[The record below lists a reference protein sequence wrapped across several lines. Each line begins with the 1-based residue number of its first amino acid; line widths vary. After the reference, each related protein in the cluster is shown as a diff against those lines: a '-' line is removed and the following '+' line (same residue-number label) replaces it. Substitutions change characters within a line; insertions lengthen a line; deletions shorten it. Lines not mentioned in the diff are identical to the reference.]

1 MNDDLRKQQ
10 PPNDNEEV
18 DLGQLFNAIGRLFD
32 RFFRFI
38 GRIFKT
44 LFLGFVWF
52 VFFIK
57 KHILKFAIAGFIGIG
72 IAILLEKTSEPV
84 YKSSAIIKQN
94 YLTGEN
100 LYNSI
105 NYYRDLV
112 KQNDVNT
119 LKIILNIDEAEAAT
133 MLDFDVVPVINEN
146 QRLKKFN
153 DYIKTLDT
161 AVASKVKYETYIK
174 NFKDYDYE
182 YQQIVI
188 KTKARN
194 NLKKVFDNIVEN
206 IGNNEFFKREQE
218 KDLIQLKNEESFFL
232 IALSESDSL
241 QSTYKRVLEKGL
253 DRDKTSQTSII
264 IEGST
269 QIDKTKELDLYRSDL
284 QLRERL
290 VQNKRNQADREF
302 VVEVVSSKQE
312 SGVVDKSK
320 KLFGKS
326 MGAKLYYILGLIFL
340 TFIVLLGLEFIKF
353 LEKHKTY

>member
-1 MNDDLRKQQ
+1 MDDDLKKEQSS
-10 PPNDNEEV
+10 EEV

-38 GRIFKT
+38 FSIFKT

-57 KHILKFAIAGFIGIG
+57 KHFLKFAIAGFIGIG

-112 KQNDVNT
+112 KQSDLQT
-119 LKIILNIDEAEAAT
+119 LQIILNIDEAEAASI
-133 MLDFDVVPVINEN
+133 MDFEVVPVTDEN
-146 QRLKKFN
+146 QRFKKFN

-161 AVASKVKYETYIK
+161 TVASKVKYETYVK
-174 NFKDYDYE
+174 NFKDYEYD
-182 YQQIVI
+182 YQQVVI
-188 KTKARN
+188 KTNARN
-194 NLKKVFDNIVEN
+194 NLKKVFDNIVDN

-218 KDLIQLKNEESFFL
+218 KELEEIKNEELFL
-232 IALSESDSL
+232 LMALSKSDSL
-241 QSTYKRVLEKGL
+241 QSTYKRVLENGL
-253 DRDKTSQTSII
+253 DREKTSQTSII

-269 QIDKTKELDLYRSDL
+269 QIDKTKELDLYKSDL
-284 QLRERL
+284 ILRQRL
-290 VQNKRNQADREF
+290 VHNKRRQADRQF
-302 VVEVVSSKQE
+302 VVEVVSSKQQ
-312 SGVVDKSK
+312 SGVVYKSK
-320 KLFGKS
+320 KFFGKPV
-326 MGAKLYYILGLIFL
+326 GGKIYYALVLILI
-340 TFIVLLGLEFIKF
+340 TFAVLLGLEFIKF